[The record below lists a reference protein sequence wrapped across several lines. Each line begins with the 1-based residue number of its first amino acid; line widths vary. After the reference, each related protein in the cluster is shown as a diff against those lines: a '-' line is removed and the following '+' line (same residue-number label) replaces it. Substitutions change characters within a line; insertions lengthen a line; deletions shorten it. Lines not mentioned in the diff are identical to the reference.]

1 MSDAPLRTVIFSGV
15 RHALNYADVIAAHPG
30 VELIAVH
37 ESDDAPDWAHADAR
51 AVADRSGV
59 PVVESIPDDAD
70 LVIVCSEP
78 TRHAACA
85 LAAMR
90 AGHHVLIDKPAA
102 TTLADALTLRET
114 SQERQLVC
122 TVVNRT
128 LLSSTR
134 RAKATIDAGHI
145 GFARSVD
152 VEFLSDGAQ
161 FATAVE
167 RPELVVDASLSGGGE
182 IMNFMGYCI
191 DSVRALT
198 GCEPLEMFG
207 FSATAFSELHRE
219 AGAEDLAIVS
229 ARFTNG
235 VVATITVG
243 RIPAAPSAGP
253 GASTV
258 RVVGSHGHLFVDDSK
273 PAGSVHRANREYDE
287 IHAGPSGEHEAVTEM
302 LNDVTAAIRHGRP
315 LRYTIDDAAIAIAA
329 IEATYASLETGRPT
343 PVEQLDR
350 PS

>member
-1 MSDAPLRTVIFSGV
+1 MSGTPLRAVIFSGV
-15 RHALNYADVIAAHPG
+15 RHAQNYAAVIATHPD
-30 VELIAVH
+30 VELIAIH
-37 ESDDAPDWAHADAR
+37 ESSDAPHWAHADAR
-51 AVADRSGV
+51 AVAEQSGV
-59 PVVESIPDDAD
+59 PVVDSIPDDAD

-85 LAAMR
+85 LAAMQ
-90 AGHHVLIDKPAA
+90 AGHHVLVDKPAA
-102 TTLADALTLRET
+102 TTLADALTLRQA
-114 SQERQLVC
+114 SRERQLVC

-167 RPELVVDASLSGGGE
+167 RPELVIDASLSGGGE

-191 DSVRALT
+191 DSVRVLT

-207 FSATAFSELHRE
+207 YASTAFSELHRE
-219 AGAEDLAIVS
+219 AGAEDVAVVS
-229 ARFTNG
+229 ASFTHG

-258 RVVGSHGHLFVDDSK
+258 RIVGSHGHLFVDDSK
-273 PAGSVHRANREYDE
+273 PAVSVHRANSEYGE
-287 IHAGPSGEHEAVTEM
+287 IHAGPSSEFEAVTEM
-302 LNDVTAAIRHGRP
+302 LNDVVGAIRHGGP

-329 IEATYASLETGRPT
+329 IEATYASIETGRPT
-343 PVEQLDR
+343 PVEQLD
-350 PS
+350 

>member
-1 MSDAPLRTVIFSGV
+1 MSGAPLRTVIFSGV
-15 RHALNYADVIAAHPG
+15 RHAQNYADVIAAHPD
-30 VELIAVH
+30 VELVAMH
-37 ESDDAPDWAHADAR
+37 EDDDAPDWADADTR

-59 PVVESIPDDAD
+59 PVVGSIPDDTD

-85 LAAMR
+85 LAAME

-102 TTLADALTLRET
+102 TTLTDALALRAV
-114 SQERQLVC
+114 SRERGLVC
-122 TVVNRT
+122 TSVNRT
-128 LLSSTR
+128 LLASTR
-134 RAKATIDAGHI
+134 RAKATIDAGLI

-191 DSVRALT
+191 DAVRVLT
-198 GCEPLEMFG
+198 GCEPLEVFG
-207 FSATAFSELHRE
+207 YAATAFSDLHRA
-219 AGAEDLAIVS
+219 AGAEDVAIVS
-229 ARFTNG
+229 ARFTHG

-253 GASTV
+253 GASTI
-258 RVVGSHGHLFVDDSK
+258 RIVGSHGHLLVDDSK
-273 PAGSVHRANREYDE
+273 PAVSVHRADRTYDE
-287 IHAGPSGEHEAVTEM
+287 IHAGPSSEFEAVTEM
-302 LNDVTAAIRHGRP
+302 LDDVTAAIRHGRP

-329 IEATYASLETGRPT
+329 IEATYASLRTGL
-343 PVEQLDR
+343 PVPVDQLD
-350 PS
+350 

>member
-1 MSDAPLRTVIFSGV
+1 MSDAPLQTVIFSGV
-15 RHALNYADVIAAHPG
+15 RHARNYADVIAAHPD
-30 VELIAVH
+30 VELVAVH
-37 ESDDAPDWAHADAR
+37 DSDDAPDWAHADTR
-51 AVADRSGV
+51 AVAERSGV
-59 PVVESIPDDAD
+59 PVVDSIPDDAD

-85 LAAMR
+85 LAAME

-102 TTLADALTLRET
+102 TTLADVLALRAM
-114 SQERQLVC
+114 SRERQLVC
-122 TVVNRT
+122 TSVNRT
-128 LLSSTR
+128 LLASTR

-167 RPELVVDASLSGGGE
+167 RPELVIDATLSGGGE

-191 DSVRALT
+191 DSVRVLT
-198 GCEPLEMFG
+198 GCEPLEVFG
-207 FSATAFSELHRE
+207 YSATAFSELHRE
-219 AGAEDLAIVS
+219 AGAEDVAVVS
-229 ARFTNG
+229 ARFTHG

-258 RVVGSHGHLFVDDSK
+258 RIVGSHGHLLADDSK
-273 PAGSVHRANREYDE
+273 PAVALHRANREVDA
-287 IHAGPSGEHEAVTEM
+287 IHAGSRGEHEAVSEM
-302 LNDVTAAIRHGRP
+302 LHDVVGAIRHGQP

-329 IEATYASLETGRPT
+329 IEATYRSIETGRP
-343 PVEQLDR
+343 VAVAQLD
-350 PS
+350 